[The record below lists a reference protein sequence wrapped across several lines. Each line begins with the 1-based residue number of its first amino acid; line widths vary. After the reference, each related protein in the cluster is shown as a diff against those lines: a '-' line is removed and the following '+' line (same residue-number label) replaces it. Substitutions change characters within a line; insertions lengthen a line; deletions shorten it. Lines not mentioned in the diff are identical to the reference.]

1 MKDYKNTPLEE
12 EEYSMDENN
21 PLMPLRN
28 DNELFKDEDY
38 IVQPLVQVKRQNKK
52 DGEVWK
58 ILEDGKVSVLIP
70 SNRLTNKEKEY
81 LRTLSGFQFLIDGYK
96 QGWRSVNKFKLGL
109 K

>member
-1 MKDYKNTPLEE
+1 MDYKNKTASE

-38 IVQPLVQVKRQNKK
+38 IVQPLVQIKRQDKK

-58 ILEDGKVSVLIP
+58 ILEDGKVSVVLP
-70 SNRLTNKEKEY
+70 ANRFTNKEKDF
-81 LRTLSGFQFLIDGYK
+81 LRTLPGFQFLINGYK
-96 QGWRSVNKFKLGL
+96 KGWRSVNKFKLGL